1 MKKIF
6 ALIGSTRHN
15 SSNLQLVK
23 AIREWM
29 QQEFTCTI
37 FDGLATLPH
46 FNPDLDIDPPPGA
59 ITQFR
64 NAIRKADAVLICTPE
79 YAMGVPGSLK
89 NAIDWAVS
97 SMEFSHKPVALI
109 TASTSGVKGHQSLLE
124 TLKVIEAN
132 ITNETQLVISHIKA
146 KIDSNGNVIHE
157 ETVQKIMTLMNALKL
172 LVEER
177 I

>member
-23 AIREWM
+23 AIRDWT
-29 QQEFTCTI
+29 QQEFSFTI
-37 FDGLATLPH
+37 FEGLASLPH
-46 FNPDLDIDPPPGA
+46 FNPDIDPAPGT
-59 ITQFR
+59 IIQFR
-64 NAIRKADAVLICTPE
+64 NAIREVDAVLICTPE

-89 NAIDWAVS
+89 NAIDWTVS

-109 TASTSGVKGHQSLLE
+109 TASTSGLKGHQSLLE

-132 ITNETQLVISHIKA
+132 ITDETQLIVSHIKA
-146 KIDSNGNVIHE
+146 KMDSNGNMVHE
-157 ETVQKIMTLMNALKL
+157 ETVQKIRAVMNALKDL
-172 LVEER
+172 MTER
-177 I
+177 SQD